1 MKQLKSAIQTQ
12 IIRPVEDLYDMF
24 RTDSPT
30 SNPLKLALGT
40 IFGNMSSD
48 PNGTFLS
55 PEDLATIAG
64 EWKYCTTHRTTD
76 YQNRI
81 VERDIETDIYKNM
94 ATGEAIGIFKIIIDE
109 SNPNESPISLAFKS
123 IDISHLLLSF
133 DESKEVS
140 FGFIT
145 VNGEES
151 WFALNANVLSD
162 YVNIDLQSGDA
173 YHVYEKIETTQDI
186 IDAINEQSDIHVTAL
201 RLICYDTLV
210 DFDN

>member
-12 IIRPVEDLYDMF
+12 SIRPVEDLYDMF
-24 RTDSPT
+24 RADAPT
-30 SNPLKLALGT
+30 RNPLKLSPVT

-55 PEDLATIAG
+55 PEDLSTIAG

-94 ATGEAIGIFKIIIDE
+94 DTGEAIGVFKIIIDE
-109 SNPNESPISLAFKS
+109 SNPNESPISIAFKS

-151 WFALNANVLSD
+151 WFALYSNVLSD
-162 YVNIDLQSGDA
+162 YVSIDLQSGDT

-186 IDAINEQSDIHVTAL
+186 IDAINEQSDILVTAL
-201 RLICYDTLV
+201 RLVY
-210 DFDN
+210 